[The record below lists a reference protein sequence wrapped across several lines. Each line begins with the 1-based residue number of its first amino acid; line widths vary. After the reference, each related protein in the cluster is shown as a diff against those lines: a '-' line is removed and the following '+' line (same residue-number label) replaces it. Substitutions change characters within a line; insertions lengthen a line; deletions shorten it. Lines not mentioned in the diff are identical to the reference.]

1 MGSAAPCACSISWAA
16 SAHDAVSVMSE
27 KQQVHEERELKFAHE
42 ELAHLRE
49 RLLELQAERLA
60 PPAFEDNWI
69 FDKNGELQRHGMMLR
84 LRIDGHGAQITL
96 KGPVEW
102 EETMKIRTELQTR
115 LEDAEQMRTILDFL
129 GYRVVRR
136 YQKMREEWRLGAVTI
151 SLDHTP
157 IGDFVEF
164 EGQGADKLARRCGL
178 AVDAAETRTY
188 LELYEDH
195 LKTNPGAPPDMVFE

>member
-1 MGSAAPCACSISWAA
+1 MG
-16 SAHDAVSVMSE
+16 VMSE
-27 KQQVHEERELKFAHE
+27 KQQLPEERELKFAE
-42 ELAHLRE
+42 VELAQLRE
-49 RLLELQAERLA
+49 RLLEVQAERLA

-69 FDKNGELQRHGMMLR
+69 FDKGGELGKRGMMLR

-96 KGPVEW
+96 KGPTEW
-102 EETMKIRTELQTR
+102 EETLKIRTELQTR

-164 EGQGADKLARRCGL
+164 EGQDAEKLARRCGF
-178 AVDAAETRTY
+178 APDAAEVRTY
-188 LELYEDH
+188 LQLYEDFV
-195 LKTNPGAPPDMVFE
+195 KVNPGAPPDMVFES